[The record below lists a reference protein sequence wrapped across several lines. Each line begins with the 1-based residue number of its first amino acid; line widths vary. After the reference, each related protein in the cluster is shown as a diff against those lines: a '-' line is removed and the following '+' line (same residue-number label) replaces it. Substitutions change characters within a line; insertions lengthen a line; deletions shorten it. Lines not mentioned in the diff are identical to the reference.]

1 MAKREYSNYQK
12 KIIRNFYENRETLA
26 LQQLGDVV
34 SEIYLTEP
42 GSKRRRLWDRA
53 IAHLTTL
60 GVKEST
66 WRPIADADS
75 PQKLAKL
82 LTELHGKS

>member
-1 MAKREYSNYQK
+1 MAKREYSAFQK
-12 KIIRNFYENRETLA
+12 NIIKHFYENRETLA

-34 SEIYLTEP
+34 SEIYLSEAGP
-42 GSKRRRLWDRA
+42 KRRRLWDRA

-66 WRPIADADS
+66 WRPIVDADS
-75 PQKLAKL
+75 PQRLAKL
-82 LTELHGKS
+82 LTELHSKS

>member
-1 MAKREYSNYQK
+1 MARREYSPFQK

-34 SEIYLTEP
+34 SEIYLAEAGP
-42 GSKRRRLWDRA
+42 KRRRLWERA
-53 IAHLTTL
+53 IAHLTAL

-66 WRPIADADS
+66 WRPIVEADS
-75 PQKLAKL
+75 PQRLAKL
-82 LTELHGKS
+82 LTELHGRS